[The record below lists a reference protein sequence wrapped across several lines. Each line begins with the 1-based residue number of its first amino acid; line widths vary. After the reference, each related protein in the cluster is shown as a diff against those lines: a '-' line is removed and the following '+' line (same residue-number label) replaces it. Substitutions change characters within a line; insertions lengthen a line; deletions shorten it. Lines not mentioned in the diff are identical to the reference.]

1 MWQALWFNLCPTQ
14 KGEGACLQFW
24 LWSLKQLRCHSRLNP
39 LMPTVAIWVH
49 HAIKHPVADRV
60 KQSFLILTSGHSDAQ
75 GWAVPMWQQWA
86 SKCWLWY
93 WVCIYPSYSRTSY
106 ALAITPPPT
115 YTTTCIIESLQCSLC
130 VSDGRTNGNVDGS
143 GHGHVRPVSTP
154 SRHRQG
160 ILQYSTATLI
170 HSFIGLWI
178 FLLYCRTPC
187 LN

>member
-93 WVCIYPSYSRTSY
+93 WVCIYPSYSRTSH
-106 ALAITPPPT
+106 ALAITPPPHVHYYMYNREPAVFVVCFRWQDQRQYWWFRT
-115 YTTTCIIESLQCSLC
+115 WTC
-130 VSDGRTNGNVDGS
+130 
-143 GHGHVRPVSTP
+143 
-154 SRHRQG
+154 
-160 ILQYSTATLI
+160 
-170 HSFIGLWI
+170 
-178 FLLYCRTPC
+178 
-187 LN
+187 